1 MDKNK
6 YIYRKIAR
14 IVVEATTPL
23 AVGSGEKDVITD
35 ALVAKDVNGLPYIPG
50 TSIAGV
56 IRHALGYAPDEE
68 NDFYGYQKG
77 KKNHGSEIMF
87 SEARLV
93 GQNGKAVDGMVPD
106 VFNDSFLSKYEKL
119 PVRQHVRINHK
130 GAAADT
136 GKFDEQVIYKGS
148 RFCFDIEV
156 VGESDDKT
164 EFYKVLE
171 VIHAS
176 DFSLGGGTRKGF
188 GGLKVVSCKTMCLN
202 LSNTEHWE
210 KYKQYSSA
218 LDSDFEGEDYN
229 PKGKCG
235 KNLTTF
241 TLELKPDDFF
251 LFGSGFGDDDAD
263 MTPVKE
269 NYISWKNG
277 PGEFQENG
285 VLIPATSLKGAIAH
299 RVAFYWNKENNK
311 FADKI
316 EDLDAFAAEE
326 NQAVKELFGSSGYG
340 KKSKELIRGKV
351 IFEDII
357 ATPMAI
363 ERDKL
368 LNHVSIDRF
377 TGGAIDGAL
386 FTERSSYGKGHT
398 YNTRLVV
405 LGKVEENTLK
415 ALESALKDVCTGM
428 LPLGGGVG
436 RGNGVFTGRL
446 WKNDILIYPKE
457 NV

>member
-56 IRHALGYAPDEE
+56 IRHALGYAPDKE
-68 NDFYGYQKG
+68 NDFYGYQSG
-77 KKNHGSEIMF
+77 RKNHGSEIMF

-106 VFNDSFLSKYEKL
+106 VFNDSFLSKYENL

-148 RFCFDIEV
+148 RFCFDVEA

-164 EFYKVLE
+164 EFYKVLD

-188 GGLKVVSCKTMCLN
+188 GGLKVVTCKTMCLD

-218 LDSDFEGEDYN
+218 LDSDFEGKDYI
-229 PKGKCG
+229 PEKESDKV
-235 KNLTTF
+235 LTTF

-251 LFGSGFGDDDAD
+251 LFGSGYGDDDAD

-269 NYISWKNG
+269 NYVSWEIGTGK
-277 PGEFQENG
+277 FQENG
-285 VLIPATSLKGAIAH
+285 VLLPATSLKGALAH
-299 RVAFYWNKENNK
+299 RVAFYWNKENQK
-311 FADKI
+311 FADQM
-316 EDLDAFAAEE
+316 EDSEAYARED
-326 NQAVKELFGSSGYG
+326 NPAVVELFGSAGQG
-340 KKSKELIRGKV
+340 KNSNEITRGKV
-351 IFEDII
+351 IFSDII
-357 ATPMAI
+357 EAPVAD
-363 ERDKL
+363 EQDKL

-386 FTERSSYGKGHT
+386 FTERTTYGKGQT
-398 YNTRLVV
+398 YKTRIIV
-405 LGKVEENTLK
+405 LGNVSDGSLK
-415 ALESALKDVCTGM
+415 ALRSALNDICTGM
-428 LPLGGGVG
+428 LPLGGGTG
-436 RGNGVFTGRL
+436 RGHGVFTG
-446 WKNDILIYPKE
+446 KFVE
-457 NV
+457 E